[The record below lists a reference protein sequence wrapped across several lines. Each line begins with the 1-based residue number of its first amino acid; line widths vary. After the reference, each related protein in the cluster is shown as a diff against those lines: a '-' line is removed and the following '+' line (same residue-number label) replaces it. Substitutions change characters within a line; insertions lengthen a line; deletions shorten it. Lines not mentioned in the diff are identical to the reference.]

1 MAIKA
6 VPAKHVFLSVL
17 AFAII
22 ALLAAQQLTDSG
34 PPQQHAGFPWE
45 VQVLDSGHSQVFS
58 LTLGQSTL
66 SQAEKLFREVAEL
79 TLFSSDNSE
88 PAVEA
93 FFEEVKIAG
102 LKAKMVMAID
112 IPPSQLNGMFDRG
125 VRIATLGSGTRKVTL
140 SSADAHTV
148 RTSPITSITYLPAIN
163 LSAELI
169 EKRFGLPAEKLA
181 DPSSDAV
188 HWLYPELGVDIALSE
203 ENREVIQYVQ
213 PDNFA
218 ALVAPLKQPSTDSES
233 Q

>member
-1 MAIKA
+1 VAIKA
-6 VPAKHVFLSVL
+6 VPGKHVFLSVL

-22 ALLAAQQLTDSG
+22 ALFAAQQLTDPG

-45 VQVLDSGHSQVFS
+45 VQVLESGHSQVFS

-79 TLFSSDNSE
+79 TLFSSDDSE

-102 LKAKMVMAID
+102 LKAKMVMAIEV
-112 IPPSQLNGMFDRG
+112 PAAQLNGMFERG
-125 VRIATLGSGTRKVTL
+125 VCIATLGSGTRKVTL
-140 SSADAHTV
+140 SYADAQFV
-148 RTSPITSITYLPAIN
+148 RSLPISSITYLPAIN
-163 LSAELI
+163 LSDELV

-181 DPSSDAV
+181 DPGSDAV

-203 ENREVIQYVQ
+203 DNREVIQYVQ
-213 PDNFA
+213 PDNFT
-218 ALVAPLKQPSTDSES
+218 ALVAPLKQPAADTS

>member
-1 MAIKA
+1 MTTKA
-6 VPAKHVFLSVL
+6 VPRKHVFLGVL

-22 ALLAAQQLTDSG
+22 ALFAAQQLTDSG
-34 PPQQHAGFPWE
+34 PPKNHAGFPWE
-45 VQVLDSGHSQVFS
+45 VTVLESGQSQVFS

-66 SQAEKLFREVAEL
+66 AQAENLFREVAEL
-79 TLFSSDNSE
+79 TLFSAEGSD

-112 IPPSQLNGMFDRG
+112 IPQAQLSGMFDRG

-140 SSADAHTV
+140 SSADAQTV
-148 RTSPITSITYLPAIN
+148 RSLPITSITYLPAIN
-163 LSAELI
+163 LSAELV
-169 EKRFGLPAEKLA
+169 EKRFGQPAEKLA

-188 HWLYPELGVDIALSE
+188 HWLYPELGVDIAVSE

-213 PDNFA
+213 PGNFT
-218 ALVAPLKQPSTDSES
+218 ALVAPLNRPVTDSTP